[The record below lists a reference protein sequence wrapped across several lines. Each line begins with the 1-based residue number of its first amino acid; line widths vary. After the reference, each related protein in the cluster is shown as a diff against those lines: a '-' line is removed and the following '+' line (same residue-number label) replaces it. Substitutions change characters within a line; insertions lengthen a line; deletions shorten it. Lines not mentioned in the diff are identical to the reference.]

1 MYLIKSNNK
10 FYLYKIYDFLSQ
22 KKIPILLDNN
32 KKVYGTLK
40 LEFFDK
46 SLKVQFNEDN
56 LLFDLPLNNENFFH
70 EIYNLLSENF
80 VQVGELTY
88 YPIKELISKKNVT
101 VSLRNTHNLIFNQA
115 LINNRSG
122 VLKLDLYNLIWPSD
136 IDIHINK
143 LDTHLTNLKNF
154 LKKELNYDLKF
165 ISNHGMI
172 QFLLD

>member
-1 MYLIKSNNK
+1 MYLIKSNNA
-10 FYLYKIYDFLSQ
+10 FYLRKVHDLLVQ
-22 KKIPILLDNN
+22 KEIPILLDGN
-32 KKVYGTLK
+32 KKTYGILK
-40 LEFFDK
+40 LEFYDK
-46 SLKVQFNEDN
+46 SLKVEFNEDKF
-56 LLFDLPLNNENFFH
+56 LFELPLNIEHFFH

-80 VQVGELTY
+80 IQIGELTY

-115 LINNRSG
+115 LISNRDG
-122 VLKLDLYNLIWPSD
+122 VLKTDLYKLIWPLD

-154 LKKELNYDLKF
+154 LKKEINYDLKF
-165 ISNHGMI
+165 ISNHGKI

>member
-1 MYLIKSNNK
+1 MIFIKIE
-10 FYLYKIYDFLSQ
+10 L
-22 KKIPILLDNN
+22 
-32 KKVYGTLK
+32 
-40 LEFFDK
+40 
-46 SLKVQFNEDN
+46 
-56 LLFDLPLNNENFFH
+56 FFH

-122 VLKLDLYNLIWPSD
+122 VLKTDLYNLIWPSD
-136 IDIHINK
+136 VDIHINK

>member
-1 MYLIKSNNK
+1 MYLIKSNNE
-10 FYLYKIYDFLSQ
+10 FYLEKIYDFLTQ
-22 KKIPILLDNN
+22 KKIPILLDGN
-32 KKVYGTLK
+32 KKVYGILK

-46 SLKVQFNEDN
+46 SLKVQFNEDKVI
-56 LLFDLPLNNENFFH
+56 LDLPLKIEKFFH
-70 EIYNLLSENF
+70 EIYNFLSENS
-80 VQVGELTY
+80 VQVGSLTY
-88 YPIKELISKKNVT
+88 YPVKELISKKNVT

-115 LINNRSG
+115 LINNHG
-122 VLKLDLYNLIWPSD
+122 AVLKTDLYNLIWPLD

>member
-1 MYLIKSNNK
+1 MYLIKSNNT
-10 FYLYKIYDFLSQ
+10 FYLNKIYDFLSQ

-32 KKVYGTLK
+32 KKSYGVLK

-46 SLKVQFNEDN
+46 SLKVQFNDDN
-56 LLFDLPLNNENFFH
+56 FLFDLPLNIEHFFH

-80 VQVGELTY
+80 VQVGELNY
-88 YPIKELISKKNVT
+88 FPVKELISKKNVT

-122 VLKLDLYNLIWPSD
+122 VLKTDLYNLIWPSD
-136 IDIHINK
+136 VDIHINK

-154 LKKELNYDLKF
+154 LKKELSYDLKF

>member
-10 FYLYKIYDFLSQ
+10 FYLYKIYDFLNQ
-22 KKIPILLDNN
+22 KKVPILLDGD
-32 KKVYGTLK
+32 KKTYGVLK
-40 LEFFDK
+40 LEFLD
-46 SLKVQFNEDN
+46 SNLKVQFNKDKF
-56 LLFDLPLNNENFFH
+56 LFDLPLNIEFFFH
-70 EIYNLLSENF
+70 EIYNLLSENSI
-80 VQVGELTY
+80 QVGELTY
-88 YPIKELISKKNVT
+88 YPVKELISKKNVT

-115 LINNRSG
+115 LINNRCG
-122 VLKLDLYNLIWPSD
+122 VLKTDLYNLIWPSD
-136 IDIHINK
+136 IDIHMNK